1 MEDLKKKYRS
11 YNLAIKTEEDG
22 YNFYKEGAAKAKNR
36 LVKETF
42 KSFAE
47 DEQKHM
53 VTIEKFYNSLEKN
66 EKFQVRE
73 MFGVCSSRSLAKSIF
88 ERADEKV
95 GESVKAESDVVEPY
109 KMASKLESDGI
120 EFYKNLSDT
129 SINESEKELYSV
141 LMEMEMAHKEI
152 LDNMIE
158 YLDNP
163 GSWFF
168 DQERWSIEG

>member
-11 YNLAIKTEEDG
+11 FNLAVKTEEDG
-22 YNFYKEGAAKAKNR
+22 YNFYKKGAEKAKNR

-47 DEQKHM
+47 DEQKHKAA
-53 VTIEKFYNSLEKN
+53 IEKFYNSLEKN
-66 EKFQVRE
+66 EKFDVRE
-73 MFGVCSSRSLAKSIF
+73 IFGVCSSRSLARSIF
-88 ERADEKV
+88 ERADEKIN
-95 GESVKAESDVVEPY
+95 ESVKAESDVVEPY

-141 LMEMEMAHKEI
+141 LMKMEVAHKEI

-168 DQERWSIEG
+168 DQERWSIGG

>member
-1 MEDLKKKYRS
+1 
-11 YNLAIKTEEDG
+11 KTEEDG
-22 YNFYKEGAAKAKNR
+22 YNFYKEGAEKAKNK

-47 DEQKHM
+47 DERKHM

-66 EKFQVRE
+66 EKFRVRE
-73 MFGVCSSRSLAKSIF
+73 MFGVCSSRALAKSIF

-95 GESVKAESDVVEPY
+95 SESVKAESDVIEPY

-141 LMEMEMAHKEI
+141 LMEMEMAHKEM

-168 DQERWSIEG
+168 DHEQWSIGG

>member
-22 YNFYKEGAAKAKNR
+22 YNFYKKGAEEAKSR

-47 DEQKHM
+47 DEQKHKLA
-53 VTIEKFYNSLEKN
+53 IEKFYNSLEKN
-66 EKFQVRE
+66 ERFQVRE
-73 MFGVCSSRSLAKSIF
+73 IFGVCSSRSLARSIF
-88 ERADEKV
+88 EKADEKV

-120 EFYKNLSDT
+120 EFYKNLSNT
-129 SINESEKELYSV
+129 VTNESEKELYRL
-141 LMEMEMAHKEI
+141 LMRMEESHKEI

-163 GSWFF
+163 GDWFF
-168 DQERWSIEG
+168 EQERWSVES